1 MDNHDFIC
9 GELGITEAKGREKD
23 LLKKPTNILK
33 TDRLG
38 KRLRKTLE
46 ISSYTQV
53 QVNLGRVRGQDF
65 SENKREKCFL
75 LKQFAIPT
83 HPANEAGLSLSGAHV
98 DITFFSLI
106 S

>member
-53 QVNLGRVRGQDF
+53 
-65 SENKREKCFL
+65 
-75 LKQFAIPT
+75 
-83 HPANEAGLSLSGAHV
+83 
-98 DITFFSLI
+98 
-106 S
+106 